1 MRTRRSKSF
10 YICEAVLRHCQDL
23 EDIYFAGRS
32 LNRIRSG
39 EASTIPLEEV
49 VKRAAVEE

>member
-1 MRTRRSKSF
+1 MRTRRSKCF
-10 YICEAVLRHCQDL
+10 YVCEAIIRHCEDL
-23 EDIYFAGRS
+23 EDIYFAERS

-49 VKRAAVEE
+49 VKRDTVED